1 MRYND
6 KYRVVCCDPRTGAR
20 WLELTVFTAHMV
32 SACAVPHS
40 DWDWLSST
48 HSATCRA
55 LTWPGPL
62 IPSPAQSEIS
72 ALTDKLTTTISNIL
86 PPLRWPARASSCFY
100 DQSVRQAASDYFSYS
115 SLLQLVVRPPSIIT
129 YTSFSPLYLWSF
141 LTIQMRYLAQ
151 NK

>member
-20 WLELTVFTAHMV
+20 WLVLTVFTAHMV

-115 SLLQLVVRPPSIIT
+115 SLPAPVSCEAAINYHLYIIL
-129 YTSFSPLYLWSF
+129 SPLSLVIPHNTNEISG
-141 LTIQMRYLAQ
+141 AE
-151 NK
+151 